1 MGREYRARRG
11 RGAAVCNEPLI
22 RSAATCP
29 VAEEAMVPSPRDDAL
44 SVPSRTTEH
53 ARTFVS
59 WPCRAEL
66 WGGFLGEAEEE
77 YAAVVEAIAGF
88 EPVTVIV
95 PPGVVPRLPVGT
107 TYPVDVAELPID
119 DSWVRDNG
127 PIFVVDGRGGVAAVQ
142 FGFNAWG
149 GKYAPWADDALL
161 PARLGQLLGMRV
173 YAAPLVAEGGGL
185 TFDGEGTLI
194 TTESVLLNP
203 NRNPGLSREEIE
215 ALLLDYLGIQ
225 KVIWL
230 RDGLVEDRDT
240 DGHSDNITQFVR
252 PGVVLAQ
259 VAPDRANPNWDGLS
273 DNLARL
279 RKETDAGG
287 HKLEV
292 IEMPVLPY
300 VDVGGEQ
307 FVVPYTNYY
316 PVNGGIVAPQLG
328 HADDDAG
335 FALLRELFPDREVVG
350 APSRLLAY
358 GGGGIGCIT
367 QQLPAG
373 MALAPSA

>member
-1 MGREYRARRG
+1 
-11 RGAAVCNEPLI
+11 
-22 RSAATCP
+22 
-29 VAEEAMVPSPRDDAL
+29 MVPSPRDDSL
-44 SVPSRTTEH
+44 FVPSRTTEH

-66 WGGFLGEAEEE
+66 WGGFLSEAEEE
-77 YAAVVEAIAGF
+77 YAAVVEAIARF

-95 PPGVVPRLPVGT
+95 PPGAVPRLPVGT
-107 TYPVDVAELPID
+107 KYPVDVAELPID

-149 GKYAPWADDALL
+149 GKYAPFADDALL

-173 YAAPLVAEGGGL
+173 YEAPLIAEGGGL

-215 ALLLDYLGIQ
+215 ALLLAYLGVE

-259 VAPDRANPNWDGLS
+259 VAPDRSNPNWNGLS
-273 DNLARL
+273 DNVTRL

-300 VDVGGEQ
+300 VDVGDEQ

-328 HADDDAG
+328 HPDDEAG

-373 MALAPSA
+373 MALAPGA